1 LGKRKSTASTP
12 GKQQQYD
19 NAIKSLLEDREAQ
32 MLSHFLP
39 GLVYQ
44 ETLTIEVMRTPLR
57 VDRVYKAL
65 YREKEH
71 IVHIEFETGADS
83 RMASRLLDYHTYF
96 LHKYQLSVIS
106 IIIYPFST
114 TIATS
119 PFEEIG
125 SDGKPI
131 LTFHF
136 IVLPLWKEKAQEY
149 LEKHAIEMYSF
160 LPTMEG
166 ANLALLS
173 EAIAE
178 MVEWYRND
186 QPRLVR
192 ELRWMGIML
201 RRANIVP
208 LEDKQILER
217 RLSMYDDLM
226 EKDPKMQRLFAE
238 REARGE
244 AKGEVKGEVKGE
256 TKAARMMIVELV
268 QMRFPLL
275 TEQTQRRVNQLHAI
289 TELHILFRQLTLAND
304 EQEARAVLA
313 SYRT

>member
-1 LGKRKSTASTP
+1 MGKRKSTKSTP

-39 GLVYQ
+39 GSVYQ

-65 YREKEH
+65 YRGKEH

-106 IIIYPFST
+106 ILIYPFST

-166 ANLALLS
+166 ANLPLLS
-173 EAIAE
+173 EAIGE

-186 QPRLVR
+186 QPRLAR

-226 EKDPKMQRLFAE
+226 EKDPKMRKIRAE
-238 REARGE
+238 SE
-244 AKGEVKGEVKGE
+244 AKGFRIAIVTLVKG
-256 TKAARMMIVELV
+256 
-268 QMRFPLL
+268 RFPSL
-275 TEQTQRRVNQLHAI
+275 TELAQQRVKQVTMPDDLRALLEKIISASDEA
-289 TELHILFRQLTLAND
+289 TARRILVPSVA
-304 EQEARAVLA
+304 
-313 SYRT
+313 